1 MKASVLKNTF
11 FGVLTLLLS
20 AVVGQAMAQD
30 NQWIEEVKI
39 VKSDTFSELKSLL
52 NDNFDYADVD
62 ALSGIYNSEVKFDIA
77 ENGQV
82 SNIMVNGGNEEI
94 NQEIEETLQ
103 ELWYKFDKET
113 LNENMMAQTFVM
125 PVQLILEK

>member
-1 MKASVLKNTF
+1 MKANVLKNTF

-20 AVVGQAMAQD
+20 VVVGQAMAQD

-39 VKSDTFSELKSLL
+39 IKSDIFSELKSLL

-62 ALSGIYNSEVKFDIA
+62 AFSGVYNSEVKFDIA

-82 SNIMVNGGNEEI
+82 SNIMVNGKNKEI

-103 ELWYKFDKET
+103 ELLYKFDKKT
-113 LNENMMAQTFVM
+113 LNKNMMAHTFVM